1 MSGPAKFPGGGQEA
15 RPRQDSNLR
24 TPLRRRVLYPLSYG
38 GSGRRTQYQPV
49 YQSVAEPTDVRATA
63 YRHDIDI
70 APTGA

>member
-1 MSGPAKFPGGGQEA
+1 M

-38 GSGRRTQYQPV
+38 GPGRRTQYQPV
-49 YQSVAEPTDVRATA
+49 EEAPEEATGVRARA

>member
-1 MSGPAKFPGGGQEA
+1 M

-49 YQSVAEPTDVRATA
+49 EDPTERATA

-70 APTGA
+70 ALTGAERRIGR

>member
-1 MSGPAKFPGGGQEA
+1 M

-49 YQSVAEPTDVRATA
+49 EEATDVRATA
-63 YRHDIDI
+63 YRHDLDL
-70 APTGA
+70 APTGAEQRLGR

>member
-1 MSGPAKFPGGGQEA
+1 M

-49 YQSVAEPTDVRATA
+49 EDVTDVRATS
-63 YRHDIDI
+63 YRHGRDI
-70 APTGA
+70 ALTGAERRIGR

>member
-1 MSGPAKFPGGGQEA
+1 VKGPVSCRCPGEET

-49 YQSVAEPTDVRATA
+49 REATDVRDTA

>member
-1 MSGPAKFPGGGQEA
+1 M

-49 YQSVAEPTDVRATA
+49 EEATDVWATS
-63 YRHDIDI
+63 YRHGIHFITDRCRSADR
-70 APTGA
+70 ALACML

>member
-1 MSGPAKFPGGGQEA
+1 V

-49 YQSVAEPTDVRATA
+49 AEAKDVRATA

>member
-1 MSGPAKFPGGGQEA
+1 MPGPGWQELC
-15 RPRQDSNLR
+15 PRQDSNLR

-49 YQSVAEPTDVRATA
+49 AEAPEEAKDVQVRA
-63 YRHDIDI
+63 YRHHIDI